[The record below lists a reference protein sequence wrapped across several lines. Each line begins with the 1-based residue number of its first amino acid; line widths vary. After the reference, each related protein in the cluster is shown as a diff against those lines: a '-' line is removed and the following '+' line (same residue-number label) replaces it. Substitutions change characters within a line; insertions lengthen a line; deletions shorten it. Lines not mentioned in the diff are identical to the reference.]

1 MAKKK
6 KNLADMVKAPRKI
19 DINGQLHMLAW
30 ITADEGKTLKALGGA
45 GTPGPMGIPTYYSS
59 AEGADEDEASEQ
71 SEYSDDQ
78 VNYDRVTDSLE
89 KNKDNLSYFGLNK
102 EIEKARDEGR
112 FNDIEYDKQGNITG
126 AYSMTDIPG
135 LGALSGLLGGPTQG
149 RTYSGYGKEWEDTL
163 NTNDDNDTEE
173 IKKAV
178 QAVAEKIPD
187 ESPLTD
193 AMKAY
198 YGKGI
203 GTSTIDM
210 STAAGRATSLAN
222 MTSPS
227 TSAIGGKFDPAT
239 GRYIFPDGR
248 IFDTATGKFLP
259 ISQSNKIEGLDLF
272 RPLEGV
278 K

>member
-30 ITADEGKTLKALGGA
+30 ITADEGKALKLLGGA
-45 GTPGPMGIPTYYSS
+45 GKKGPMGIPSFY
-59 AEGADEDEASEQ
+59 GPGGPG
-71 SEYSDDQ
+71 DDG
-78 VNYDRVTDSLE
+78 TDPS
-89 KNKDNLSYFGLNK
+89 GT
-102 EIEKARDEGR
+102 DEGPG
-112 FNDIEYDKQGNITG
+112 EGPG
-126 AYSMTDIPG
+126 AS
-135 LGALSGLLGGPTQG
+135 GGPSEGDDPTG
-149 RTYSGYGKEWEDTL
+149 
-163 NTNDDNDTEE
+163 NTDGSTGGVGGSSSTDMGIDSSQSDMESIQAGLEAGGPADIGGNENDELE
-173 IKKAV
+173 IKKAI

-272 RPLEGV
+272 RPIEGV

>member
-6 KNLADMVKAPRKI
+6 KNLADMIKAPRKI
-19 DINGQLHMLAW
+19 DIEGQLHMLAW
-30 ITADEGKTLKALGGA
+30 ITADEGKALKLLGGA
-45 GTPGPMGIPTYYSS
+45 GTPGPMGIPQFGDIGGGDDGASQPGSDQDDDAAQSSVGEDTGYSGS
-59 AEGADEDEASEQ
+59 ISQAMSDS
-71 SEYSDDQ
+71 SPSNVSDDGTTAGGIEEDIDAMNQ
-78 VNYDRVTDSLE
+78 VQASLE
-89 KNKDNLSYFGLNK
+89 GRSNDPIGGNEN
-102 EIEKARDEGR
+102 DE
-112 FNDIEYDKQGNITG
+112 
-126 AYSMTDIPG
+126 
-135 LGALSGLLGGPTQG
+135 L
-149 RTYSGYGKEWEDTL
+149 
-163 NTNDDNDTEE
+163 
-173 IKKAV
+173 KKAI

-259 ISQSNKIEGLDLF
+259 VSQSNKIEGLDLF
-272 RPLEGV
+272 RPIEGV

>member
-30 ITADEGKTLKALGGA
+30 ITADEGKALKLLGGA
-45 GTPGPMGIPTYYSS
+45 GKKGPMGIPSFYGP
-59 AEGADEDEASEQ
+59 GAS
-71 SEYSDDQ
+71 
-78 VNYDRVTDSLE
+78 
-89 KNKDNLSYFGLNK
+89 
-102 EIEKARDEGR
+102 
-112 FNDIEYDKQGNITG
+112 
-126 AYSMTDIPG
+126 
-135 LGALSGLLGGPTQG
+135 GGPSEGDDPTG
-149 RTYSGYGKEWEDTL
+149 
-163 NTNDDNDTEE
+163 NTDGSTGGVGGSSSTDMGIDSSQSDMESIQAGLEAGGPADIGGNENDELE
-173 IKKAV
+173 IKKAI

-248 IFDTATGKFLP
+248 IFDTATGNSYLYLNL
-259 ISQSNKIEGLDLF
+259 I
-272 RPLEGV
+272 R
-278 K
+278 

>member
-1 MAKKK
+1 MQDVQAG
-6 KNLADMVKAPRKI
+6 L
-19 DINGQLHMLAW
+19 
-30 ITADEGKTLKALGGA
+30 EGKGPADIGGN
-45 GTPGPMGIPTYYSS
+45 
-59 AEGADEDEASEQ
+59 E
-71 SEYSDDQ
+71 
-78 VNYDRVTDSLE
+78 
-89 KNKDNLSYFGLNK
+89 
-102 EIEKARDEGR
+102 
-112 FNDIEYDKQGNITG
+112 ND
-126 AYSMTDIPG
+126 P
-135 LGALSGLLGGPTQG
+135 
-149 RTYSGYGKEWEDTL
+149 
-163 NTNDDNDTEE
+163 
-173 IKKAV
+173 IKKAI
-178 QAVAEKIPD
+178 QEVAEKIPD

>member
-6 KNLADMVKAPRKI
+6 KNLADMIKAPRKI
-19 DINGQLHMLAW
+19 DIEGQLHMLAW
-30 ITADEGKTLKALGGA
+30 ITADEGKALKLLGGA
-45 GTPGPMGIPTYYSS
+45 GTPGPMGIPQFGDIGGGETGAGQPGSSQEDDAAQSSVGESTGYSGS
-59 AEGADEDEASEQ
+59 ISQAMADS
-71 SEYSDDQ
+71 SPSNVSDDG
-78 VNYDRVTDSLE
+78 TTAGGLE
-89 KNKDNLSYFGLNK
+89 EDIDAMQEVQAGL
-102 EIEKARDEGR
+102 EGR
-112 FNDIEYDKQGNITG
+112 SNDPIGGNE
-126 AYSMTDIPG
+126 SDP
-135 LGALSGLLGGPTQG
+135 
-149 RTYSGYGKEWEDTL
+149 
-163 NTNDDNDTEE
+163 
-173 IKKAV
+173 IKKAI
-178 QAVAEKIPD
+178 QEVAEKIPD

-259 ISQSNKIEGLDLF
+259 MSQSNKIEGLDLF
-272 RPLEGV
+272 RPIEGV

>member
-19 DINGQLHMLAW
+19 DIDGQLHMLAW
-30 ITADEGKTLKALGGA
+30 ITADEGKALKLLGGA
-45 GTPGPMGIPTYYSS
+45 GTPGPMGIPAYYSGHS
-59 AEGADEDEASEQ
+59 EDTEGDTSGTYGGDTDTTDETGQ
-71 SEYSDDQ
+71 DDDM
-78 VNYDRVTDSLE
+78 NYTDPDYGYTT
-89 KNKDNLSYFGLNK
+89 K
-102 EIEKARDEGR
+102 
-112 FNDIEYDKQGNITG
+112 
-126 AYSMTDIPG
+126 
-135 LGALSGLLGGPTQG
+135 GPDG
-149 RTYSGYGKEWEDTL
+149 RTDMENASLIGFQAY
-163 NTNDDNDTEE
+163 NDRQPNPGGDDP
-173 IKKAV
+173 IKKAI
-178 QAVAEKIPD
+178 QEVAEKIPD

>member
-1 MAKKK
+1 MEEEKKT
-6 KNLADMVKAPRKI
+6 LSDMVQAPRKI
-19 DINGQLHMLAW
+19 DIDGQLHMLAW
-30 ITADEGKTLKALGGA
+30 ITADEGKALKLLGGA
-45 GTPGPMGIPTYYSS
+45 GTPGPMGIPAYYGNEGTSDQES
-59 AEGADEDEASEQ
+59 DNAEAAAGVSDAEGD
-71 SEYSDDQ
+71 
-78 VNYDRVTDSLE
+78 T
-89 KNKDNLSYFGLNK
+89 
-102 EIEKARDEGR
+102 
-112 FNDIEYDKQGNITG
+112 
-126 AYSMTDIPG
+126 
-135 LGALSGLLGGPTQG
+135 SGTYGGPNNDGPSSVAGLDSSLSDMQDVQAG
-149 RTYSGYGKEWEDTL
+149 LEGKGPADIGGNE
-163 NTNDDNDTEE
+163 NDP
-173 IKKAV
+173 IKKAI
-178 QAVAEKIPD
+178 QEVAEKIPD

>member
-19 DINGQLHMLAW
+19 DIDGQLHMLAW
-30 ITADEGKTLKALGGA
+30 ITADEGKALKLLGGA
-45 GTPGPMGIPTYYSS
+45 GTPGPMGIPAYYSS

-71 SEYSDDQ
+71 SEHSDDAAAAAG
-78 VNYDRVTDSLE
+78 NDPTGNTDGSTGGVAGNPNMGIDSSLSDMQSIQASLE
-89 KNKDNLSYFGLNK
+89 SMGPANIG
-102 EIEKARDEGR
+102 
-112 FNDIEYDKQGNITG
+112 GNE
-126 AYSMTDIPG
+126 SDP
-135 LGALSGLLGGPTQG
+135 
-149 RTYSGYGKEWEDTL
+149 
-163 NTNDDNDTEE
+163 
-173 IKKAV
+173 IKKAI

-210 STAAGRATSLAN
+210 STAAGRATNLAN

-259 ISQSNKIEGLDLF
+259 MSQSNKIEGLDLF
-272 RPLEGV
+272 RPIEGV